1 MSSPTTSPAPAT
13 LDVLT
18 LVSSD
23 KRFPLDVA
31 RLMATGEVRLVH
43 TFRTGSECLRALSL
57 DDQTTRKLVLIDN
70 IVSDISPANLCD
82 AIRMAHPNISIIM
95 VVEKSDVEGTQ
106 RAMLAGAK
114 STISRQ
120 ASPLELTRTIE
131 RVIEASEFSHRLAQP
146 AQAAAGAALQNGHAF
161 GDYQQRGVLVPFI
174 GARGGAGRSSLS
186 ISLAALAA
194 EAQIDTALLD
204 CDLQFGD
211 LRFIF
216 GTTQQDEGDDLL
228 RFVQEAGQAGNS
240 RRTAGCVHRFGKQVS
255 SHLRLY
261 TPQAIPEKSEA
272 LAQYLPAAIERLRE
286 EHELIVVNTGAFW
299 TLFHAELI
307 EHSDLVMCVLDQSIV
322 GVRATVEL
330 REICKRL
337 GIPASR
343 LLYIMN
349 RIKDVSLRPEEVAEV
364 LHTDKVFPVDEA
376 GVGLRTLFDSG
387 NLQGLVNQG
396 AFMAQ
401 LYAVLDELAIRSDL
415 NIHDSLSLRFA
426 MRRRKGLLRRA

>member
-1 MSSPTTSPAPAT
+1 MPTSAI

-23 KRFPLDVA
+23 KRFPLDVT

-57 DDQTTRKLVLIDN
+57 DDQATRKLVLIDSL
-70 IVSDISPANLCD
+70 IPDISPANLCD
-82 AIRMAHPNISIIM
+82 AIRLSHPNISIIM
-95 VVEKSDVEGTQ
+95 VVEQDDIDGVQ

-120 ASPLELTRTIE
+120 ANPLELARTIE
-131 RVIEASEFSHRLAQP
+131 RVLEVSSRVQQGTSTFQSRH
-146 AQAAAGAALQNGHAF
+146 AGNALQNGHAF
-161 GDYQQRGVLVPFI
+161 GDLEQRGVLVPFI
-174 GARGGAGRSSLS
+174 GARGGAGRSTLS

-211 LRFIF
+211 LHFIF
-216 GTTQQDEGDDLL
+216 GTTQSENGDDLL
-228 RFVQEAGQAGNS
+228 RFVKEVGQAGAEYQKRDS
-240 RRTAGCVHRFGKQVS
+240 VRRFGKQVS
-255 SHLRLY
+255 SKLHLY
-261 TPQAIPEKSEA
+261 TPQAVPEKTEA
-272 LAQYLPAAIERLRE
+272 LAQHLPAAIERLRS
-286 EHELIVVNTGAFW
+286 EHELVIVNTGAFW

-307 EHSDLVMCVLDQSIV
+307 EHSDLAVCILDQSIV

-343 LLYIMN
+343 LIYIMN
-349 RIKDVSLRPEEVAEV
+349 RVKDASLRPEEVAEV
-364 LHTDKVFPVDEA
+364 LQADKVFPVDDA
-376 GVGLRTLFDSG
+376 GIGLRTLFDSG
-387 NLQGLVNQG
+387 DLQGLVNQ
-396 AFMAQ
+396 APFMTQ
-401 LYAVLDELAIRSDL
+401 LYAVLDELSIRSD
-415 NIHDSLSLRFA
+415 ISVHDALSLRFA